1 MTMLS
6 SELGKIKRQI
16 ESVFFAPAVS
26 STAMNPNVVNKYKIG
41 IALPD
46 YPFGL
51 YCLVSACG
59 TGQHLNASK

>member
-6 SELGKIKRQI
+6 SELAKIKRQI
-16 ESVFFAPAVS
+16 DSVFYAPAVS

-46 YPFGL
+46 YFFGL
-51 YCLVSACG
+51 YRPVSSPSTDWPAP
-59 TGQHLNASK
+59 